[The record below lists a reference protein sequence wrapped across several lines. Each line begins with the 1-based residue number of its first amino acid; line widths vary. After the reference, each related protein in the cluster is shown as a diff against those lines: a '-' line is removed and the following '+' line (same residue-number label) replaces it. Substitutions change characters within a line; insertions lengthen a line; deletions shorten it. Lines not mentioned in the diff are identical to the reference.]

1 MNRRH
6 PVVARRRAVS
16 NLLRATRLSWHDC
29 PRLDGKQYFEVRLA
43 RSASAQT
50 PELAYKIVERWNP
63 ERDQRDDNYEQIA
76 CKVEQ
81 LLHCVHVFSRVGEDR
96 ALSGRLHMK
105 DPSLAIQFAVTAAA
119 R

>member
-1 MNRRH
+1 MI
-6 PVVARRRAVS
+6 ARVS
-16 NLLRATRLSWHDC
+16 ME
-29 PRLDGKQYFEVRLA
+29 KQSLEVPLA

-50 PELAYKIVERWNP
+50 PELAYKIVERRKP

-81 LLHCVHVFSRVGEDR
+81 LLHGIHVFSRVGDDR
-96 ALSGRLHMK
+96 ALSERLHIN